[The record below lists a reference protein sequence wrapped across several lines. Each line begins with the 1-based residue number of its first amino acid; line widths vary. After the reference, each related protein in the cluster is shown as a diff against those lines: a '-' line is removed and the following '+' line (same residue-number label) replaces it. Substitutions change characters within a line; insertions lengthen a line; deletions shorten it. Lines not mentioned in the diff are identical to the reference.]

1 MGENKIMKKVVIL
14 RYGEIHLK
22 GKNRGTFENMLLQNL
37 RHALDGIDC
46 KVSRI
51 AGRYLVS
58 DFEQENIKKIT
69 EICQKVFGFVSLSVA
84 YEIDTDKEAILSAV
98 LKQIEEINN
107 GKETTFKVLTKRAD
121 KKFPIRSDEFSA
133 EVGGVILE
141 NVANFKVDVR
151 NPELEIRV
159 DIRESGK
166 TYISSS
172 VLPCA
177 GGMPVGSAG
186 KGLLMLSGGID
197 SPVAGYM
204 MAKRG
209 MKLSAVHFHSYP
221 YTSEL
226 AKEKVVN
233 LAKILT
239 KYNGPIKLHLV
250 SFTKIQEEIHKN
262 CSDAFMINIMR
273 RIMMRV
279 CERLCEAEEYKA
291 ILTGESLGQVASQTV
306 ESITTTNHVV
316 ENVPILRPLIGF
328 DKADIVK
335 ISKEIGAF
343 ETSILP
349 YEDCCTVFLPDS
361 PIIKPTIKQSEK
373 QEQYIDVDALVEEAI
388 NSAEYMII
396 K

>member
-1 MGENKIMKKVVIL
+1 MKKVVIL

-37 RHALDGIDC
+37 RHALEGIEC

-58 DFEQENIKKIT
+58 EFEQEHIKKIT
-69 EICQKVFGFVSLSVA
+69 DICKNVFGFVSLSVA
-84 YEIDTDKEAILSAV
+84 YEVESDKEVIENAV
-98 LKQIEEINN
+98 LKQIADIDD
-107 GKETTFKVLTKRAD
+107 GKEKAFKVLTKRAD
-121 KKFPIRSDEFSA
+121 KNFPVRSDIFSA
-133 EVGGVILE
+133 DMGGVILE
-141 NVANFKVDVR
+141 KYPNFKVDVK
-151 NPELEIRV
+151 NPEIEIRI

-172 VLPCA
+172 VIQCV

-209 MKLSAVHFHSYP
+209 MKISAVHFHSYP

-226 AKEKVVN
+226 AKEKVVS
-233 LAKILT
+233 LARILT

-262 CSDAFMINIMR
+262 CDDAYMINIIR

-279 CERLCEAEEYKA
+279 CERLCESEGYKA

-306 ESITTTNHVV
+306 ESITTTNNVV
-316 ENVPILRPLIGF
+316 KNIPVLRPLVAF
-328 DKADIVK
+328 DKTEIIK

-373 QEQYIDVDALVEEAI
+373 QEKYIDVEGLVNEAI
-388 NSAEYMII
+388 AGAEYVII
-396 K
+396 SHRS

>member
-1 MGENKIMKKVVIL
+1 MNKVVIL

-37 RHALDGIDC
+37 RFALEGIEC

-58 DFEQENIKKIT
+58 EFNQENVKKIT
-69 EICQKVFGFVSLSVA
+69 DICKNVFGFVSLSVA
-84 YEIDTDKEAILSAV
+84 YEVETDKETIINAV
-98 LKQIEEINN
+98 LKQTQEINK
-107 GKETTFKVLTKRAD
+107 GKNTTFKVVTKRAD
-121 KKFPIRSDEFSA
+121 KKFPIKSDEFSA
-133 EVGGVILE
+133 EVGGVILD
-141 NVANFKVDVR
+141 NTPNFKVDVR

-172 VLPCA
+172 VIPCV

-186 KGLLMLSGGID
+186 RGLLMLSGGID

-209 MKLSAVHFHSYP
+209 MKISAVHFHSYP

-226 AKEKVVN
+226 AKEKVIN

-239 KYNGPIKLHLV
+239 KYNGPIKMHLV

-262 CSDAFMINIMR
+262 CDDSFMINIMR

-279 CERLCEAEEYKA
+279 CERLCESEGYKA

-316 ENVPILRPLIGF
+316 QNIPVLRPLIAF
-328 DKADIVK
+328 DKADIIK

-373 QEQYIDVDALVEEAI
+373 QERFIDVESLVEEAI
-388 NSAEYMII
+388 NSAEIIII
-396 K
+396 KKD